1 MDDLLQRQW
10 LVAEDGDDDDDTPH
24 LRIVQWNIL
33 ADGKLFIL
41 FILILLY
48 ISSSNY

>member
-10 LVAEDGDDDDDTPH
+10 LIAEEGDDDTPH

-41 FILILLY
+41 IIIYFNLIVY
-48 ISSSNY
+48 